1 MKPSDLASQFNLK
14 RRVAIMTGGLGML
27 GREFTKT
34 LLQAN
39 ARVAVFDIV
48 DPSKSDIALAKKFP
62 LKFFK
67 IDVTNER
74 EVGSAIRQI
83 QQKWDTP
90 TILVNNVGWKASP
103 RDTGAGTPF
112 QKYPMDLWEE
122 VFKVNTLSAAVCS
135 KIVGGAMIRRKK
147 PGVIIN
153 IASLYALASPD
164 QKIYDYKLKKTGR
177 KFFKDPPYGAS
188 KAALIAFTRDLAV
201 QWAPYGIRVVAMA
214 LGGVQREKSDK
225 AFVKAYSSRTPLGRM
240 ARKDDFN
247 GALVFLASDAASYI
261 TGTTLVIDGGWT
273 A

>member
-1 MKPSDLASQFNLK
+1 MKKSDLAPQFNLK
-14 RRVAIMTGGLGML
+14 RQVAIVTGGLGML
-27 GREFTKT
+27 GREFTKA

-48 DPSKSDIALAKKFP
+48 DPSRTDLALMKNHP

-67 IDVTNER
+67 VDVTNEK
-74 EVGSAIRQI
+74 EVSSAIKQI
-83 QQKWDTP
+83 EQKWETP
-90 TILVNNVGWKASP
+90 TILANNAGWKASP
-103 RDTGAGTPF
+103 QDSRAGAPF
-112 QKYPMDLWEE
+112 QKYSMELWEE
-122 VFKVNTLSAAVCS
+122 VFKINALSAAICS
-135 KIVGGAMIRRKK
+135 KIAGGAMIRRRK

-164 QKIYDYKLKKTGR
+164 QKIYDYKLKKTGK
-177 KFFKDPPYGAS
+177 KFFKDPPYSAS

-214 LGGVQREKSDK
+214 LGGVEREESDK

-240 ARKDDFN
+240 AHKDDFN

-273 A
+273 T

>member
-1 MKPSDLASQFNLK
+1 MKSPNLAAQFNLQ
-14 RRVAIMTGGLGML
+14 RRVAIVTGGLGML
-27 GREFTKT
+27 GREFTKA

-39 ARVAVFDIV
+39 ARVAVFDII
-48 DPSKSDIALAKKFP
+48 DPSKSDIAFAKKFP

-67 IDVTNER
+67 VDVTNEK
-74 EVGSAIRQI
+74 EVGSAIKQI

-103 RDTGAGTPF
+103 RDTRAGAPF
-112 QKYPMDLWEE
+112 QKYSMELWEE
-122 VFKVNTLSAAVCS
+122 AFKANALSAAVCS
-135 KIVGGAMIRRKK
+135 KIVGGEMIRHKK

-164 QKIYDYKLKKTGR
+164 QRIYDYKLKKTGG

-188 KAALIAFTRDLAV
+188 KAALVAFTRDLAV
-201 QWAPYGIRVVAMA
+201 QWAPYSIRVVAMA
-214 LGGVQREKSDK
+214 LGGVEREKSDK

-240 ARKDDFN
+240 AQKNDFN
-247 GALVFLASDAASYI
+247 GALVFLASPAASYI